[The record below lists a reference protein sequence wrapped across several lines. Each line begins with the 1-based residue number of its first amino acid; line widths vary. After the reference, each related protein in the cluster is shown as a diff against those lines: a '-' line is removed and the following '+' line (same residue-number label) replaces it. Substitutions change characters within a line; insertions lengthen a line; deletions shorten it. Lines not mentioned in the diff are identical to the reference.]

1 VPGLVVEIDIG
12 LDAPVF
18 LHGLDQGAPLRAEM
32 NSFAI
37 HVSEKI
43 VLAVRAEHLRGIKPG
58 NAGRGA
64 IPEANCSLTVDIIK
78 SVRQAVQQML

>member
-1 VPGLVVEIDIG
+1 
-12 LDAPVF
+12 
-18 LHGLDQGAPLRAEM
+18 M